1 MDKQIIEQDLRVRK
15 ARLDKSRADLKQAIM
30 ERVGDL
36 KSDVKKWGTIALI
49 GLGTIYITYRVIR
62 KATSTKSKESATAGN
77 QPVLMNYSGESRIV
91 SMIKEQIALFLFAIA
106 KKKLLEY
113 LQKSDLFNEENI

>member
-1 MDKQIIEQDLRVRK
+1 MDKEIIEQDLRVRK
-15 ARLDKSRADLKQAIM
+15 ARLDKSRADFKNAII

-36 KSDVKKWGTIALI
+36 KADAKKWGTVAII
-49 GLGTIYITYRVIR
+49 GLGTIYIAYRVIR
-62 KATSTKSKESATAGN
+62 KATSTKSKESSQSGN
-77 QPVLMNYSGESRIV
+77 QPVLMNTGGESKIV

-113 LQKSDLFNEENI
+113 LQKSDLFNEKNI